1 MLITKHSNA
10 RALLER
16 NILTALI
23 VDDEFL
29 SKIRKVLIPA
39 DCFEN
44 EYAQN
49 LAQWCIE
56 FYDEYGKAPGKNIE
70 TIYASKIRGD
80 ESAKDSLL
88 EKLLRSLSKEYE
100 KGIPVNSAYL
110 LDEAKKHFNKLG
122 LKRLAED
129 IETSLIAGNIE
140 EADERVN
147 SYSRVEI
154 GETCTINPFEDAEA
168 IQNAFQHTEEDLI
181 QFSGAVGEFFRG
193 TLQREGFV
201 AIQAPEKRGKTWMLL
216 EMAFRAVKQR
226 RRVAFFEAGDMSQNQ
241 IMRRFMTRL
250 TGIPDR
256 QANCGK
262 YQYPTAIKHV
272 PTTEFADV
280 VFEQRT
286 AEKPLDWKTAYHK
299 AQEFMKRTR
308 IAGRNTF
315 KLSCFPN
322 STLTVRKITSMLQE
336 WERKEGFIPDV
347 IFVDYADIMAPEDS
361 KKDFRN
367 QVNDTWKALRR
378 LSQERHVLLLTAT
391 QADAESYKANVQ
403 GMGNFSE
410 DKRKLSH
417 VTGLF
422 GLNQKEDEKQAG
434 VIRLNWIVLREQE
447 FSMNRCCYVSQC
459 LRIGRPIIQSTW

>member
-1 MLITKHSNA
+1 MLIEKHSNA

-23 VDDEFL
+23 VNDEFI
-29 SKIRKVLIPA
+29 SKIRRILKPHE
-39 DCFEN
+39 CFES

-49 LAQWCIE
+49 LGQWCID
-56 FYDEYGKAPGKNIE
+56 FYDEYGKAPQKNIE
-70 TIYASKIRGD
+70 TIYASKTRDDG
-80 ESAKDSLL
+80 SARNSLL

-100 KGIPVNSAYL
+100 KGIPVNVPYL
-110 LDEAKKHFNKLG
+110 LDESKKHFNKLG

-154 GETCTINPFEDAEA
+154 GETSTINPFEDAEG
-168 IQNAFQHTEEDLI
+168 IQNAFQHAEEDLI
-181 QFSGAVGEFFRG
+181 QFSGAIGDFFRG
-193 TLQREGFV
+193 KLGREGFV
-201 AIQAPEKRGKTWMLL
+201 AIQAKEKTGKTWFLL

-241 IMRRFMTRL
+241 IMRRFLVRL
-250 TGIPDR
+250 TGVPDR
-256 QANCGK
+256 VSNCGK
-262 YQYPTAIKHV
+262 FQYPTVINHT
-272 PTTEFADV
+272 PGDEFANV
-280 VFEQRT
+280 IFEQREAKT
-286 AEKPLDWKTAYHK
+286 PLDWKTAYNK
-299 AQEFMKRTR
+299 SGEFMKRTK

-315 KLSCFPN
+315 KLTCFPN
-322 STLTVRKITSMLQE
+322 STLTVRKINSMLLE
-336 WERKEGFIPDV
+336 WERKEGFIPDI
-347 IFVDYADIMAPEDS
+347 IFVDYADIMAPEDN

-378 LSQERHVLLLTAT
+378 LSQEHHVLLVTAT
-391 QADAESYKANVQ
+391 QADAGAYTASVQ

-417 VTGLF
+417 VTGLL

-434 VIRLNWIVLREQE
+434 VVRLNWIVLREHE
-447 FSMNRCCYVSQC
+447 FSTIKCCYVSQC
-459 LRIGRPIIQSTW
+459 LRIGRPVVQSTW